1 MSASDERAR
10 DGGGPVLGRTTLGS
24 EPTPVA
30 TPAAA
35 DSGKRDGKGERERR
49 PRRSPAALAALV
61 AGLTVG
67 ILVAVFAAQNSQGVA
82 VHFLGYSS
90 QSAPQFV
97 VILLSV
103 VLGLLIG
110 LILGSLGRRRRA

>member
-1 MSASDERAR
+1 
-10 DGGGPVLGRTTLGS
+10 LGL
-24 EPTPVA
+24 
-30 TPAAA
+30 AAW
-35 DSGKRDGKGERERR
+35 
-49 PRRSPAALAALV
+49 AALI

-97 VILLSV
+97 IILLSV
-103 VLGLLIG
+103 VLGMLIG
-110 LILGSLGRRRRA
+110 LLLGLTRRRGA

>member
-1 MSASDERAR
+1 MSGSEERTRPTA
-10 DGGGPVLGRTTLGS
+10 GPVLGRTTPGS
-24 EPTPVA
+24 EPVPVA
-30 TPAAA
+30 AAAPA
-35 DSGKRDGKGERERR
+35 DSGKAGRERR

-82 VHFLGYSS
+82 VHFLGYST

-110 LILGSLGRRRRA
+110 FLLGLVGRRRRP

>member
-1 MSASDERAR
+1 MSASERDRTDASS
-10 DGGGPVLGRTTLGS
+10 GPVLGRTTPGS
-24 EPTPVA
+24 EPAAPTPP
-30 TPAAA
+30 TPAT
-35 DSGKRDGKGERERR
+35 GGQEPHRR
-49 PRRSPAALAALV
+49 PRSRLRPVALAALI
-61 AGLTVG
+61 ASLTVG
-67 ILVAVFAAQNSQGVA
+67 ILITVFAAQNSQGVE

-110 LILGSLGRRRRA
+110 LLLGLSRRRTRT